1 MITLKNFFDLSFDEI
16 DKLMKKTPRMDK
28 EILVPVANV
37 MVIKKSEIFHIT
49 GVMQRESFVH
59 LSTTST
65 DLKVDGYVLDFR
77 TRSGYSVVS
86 LLYNFKRGLTGVST
100 GTDKFF
106 GTISDRS
113 QKLKDYVN
121 ETLKVG

>member
-49 GVMQRESFVH
+49 SVMQRESFVH
-59 LSTTST
+59 LSTATS

-86 LLYNFKRGLTGVST
+86 LLYNFKKGLTGVAN